1 MIFGPFGLEL
11 AFLIGVHPPARRIS
25 FSSISEM
32 KIVANRLHDQRQEKA
47 AAMHSTHNSGL
58 LAFAKDQ
65 KCLNRRHASRSRR
78 NRDP

>member
-32 KIVANRLHDQRQEKA
+32 KIVANRLRHQRQEKA
-47 AAMHSTHNSGL
+47 AAMRSTHNNGL
-58 LAFAKDQ
+58 AVLTKDQ
-65 KCLNRRHASRSRR
+65 KCLNRRHALRSKR